1 MKGDSDMKNKPY
13 EVAIVEFYYNGDGE
27 TFNRFLSSVVK
38 DYVDADPSAPEETPE
53 KSSENDEN

>member
-13 EVAIVEFYYNGDGE
+13 EVATVEFYYNGDGE

-38 DYVDADPSAPEETPE
+38 DYVDTDPTAPEEPSE
-53 KSSENDEN
+53 KSLENEKS

>member
-1 MKGDSDMKNKPY
+1 MKNKPY
-13 EVAIVEFYYNGDGE
+13 EVATVEFYYNGDGE

-38 DYVDADPSAPEETPE
+38 DYVDADPAAPEETPE